1 MPKIDT
7 SFDMPST
14 SEVEGYY
21 ANDNTVENHL
31 RFEYAS
37 SRPHLG
43 GFSFASAGR
52 TLRGA
57 TQVQVNGTHEGAV
70 AAVCQGR
77 HHQSS
82 AVPQVLIPVLYLSV
96 HHAHWDAQVV
106 RVIVQVLAAAQTVR
120 QDKHIKV
127 HIGSQHS
134 HRPAVT
140 RGNLQHISK
149 HVLAMG
155 LQANLQLAACGSSAA
170 ISSRQVCM
178 LCKCMSQGCQ
188 SVTSQYIL
196 SCDSQA
202 KSLTSPSMP

>member
-134 HRPAVT
+134 HRTA
-140 RGNLQHISK
+140 
-149 HVLAMG
+149 G
-155 LQANLQLAACGSSAA
+155 LSQEATSSTSA
-170 ISSRQVCM
+170 STFWPWGSRQICSWQRVGHQQLYLLDKSVCCVSAC
-178 LCKCMSQGCQ
+178 LKAASQ
-188 SVTSQYIL
+188 SPPNTS
-196 SCDSQA
+196 
-202 KSLTSPSMP
+202 